1 MSNFSTR
8 EWDSAVRIAQKMN
21 PYNGD
26 PSKWVSNREETRA
39 DAHWV
44 MDAAKGLDALKYG
57 DNRPPHGGK
66 KFKSN
71 KKAQSKRRKMSKKSQ
86 TKRRK

>member
-1 MSNFSTR
+1 MSNFSDPKWVAYVTAAQKEFPFGNSDPIGTIGQQR
-8 EWDSAVRIAQKMN
+8 ARAHDLSSAV
-21 PYNGD
+21 D
-26 PSKWVSNREETRA
+26 
-39 DAHWV
+39 
-44 MDAAKGLDALKYG
+44 GLNALKYG
-57 DNRPPHGGK
+57 DNRARGGK

>member
-1 MSNFSTR
+1 MSNFSTPAWGR
-8 EWDSAVRIAQKMN
+8 AVDIAQKMN
-21 PYNGD
+21 PYDGD

-44 MDAAKGLDALKYG
+44 MDAANGLDALKYG
-57 DNRPPHGGK
+57 DNRPRGGK
-66 KFKSN
+66 KLKSN
-71 KKAQSKRRKMSKKSQ
+71 RKVQSRRRKMSKKSQ